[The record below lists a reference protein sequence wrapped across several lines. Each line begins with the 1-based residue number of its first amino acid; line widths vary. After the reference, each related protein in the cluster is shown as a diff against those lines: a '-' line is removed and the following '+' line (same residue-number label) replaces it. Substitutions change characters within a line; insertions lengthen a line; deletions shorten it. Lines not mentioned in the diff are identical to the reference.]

1 MNYRF
6 HCPHCGHGQ
15 ESPFVRIG
23 AQVACPRCEEVFRIE
38 VETLEGGSGGGLG
51 AAAGQRPAA
60 GSGGEDAENPL
71 GGQEPEALVG
81 LSGLSGLMHEA
92 EDAEGEETDA
102 EAGPF
107 PGGGGSFKGAA
118 ESGAGVDASDA
129 LGMDD
134 TPPTPPRAPAEAQPG
149 SPVPPPPTRDMLRRQ
164 RQRDREE
171 AEADAAKRRR
181 VVMLAAAGLGLAI
194 AFALILVVL
203 LGGEAGTPA
212 ASLPPAPPAPAATA
226 PEAEEDASPLA
237 EEPPRVVYARGVEP
251 GTGPGAPERR
261 PGVEGAAEATPDP
274 LGQTRRLEV
283 TLTAT
288 GDAVKGPLRLHFEAD
303 APGSPA
309 WAADVPAGLAAG
321 QTRRITVALVPPL
334 PTTVEGWSV
343 TPFR

>member
-38 VETLEGGSGGGLG
+38 IETLEGGSGGGLG
-51 AAAGQRPAA
+51 AAAGRRPAA
-60 GSGGEDAENPL
+60 GSGGEDAESPL

-92 EDAEGEETDA
+92 ADAEGEEGDA
-102 EAGPF
+102 GDGPF
-107 PGGGGSFKGAA
+107 PNAGSFKGAA
-118 ESGAGVDASDA
+118 ESGAGVDASAA

-134 TPPTPPRAPAEAQPG
+134 TPPTPPRAPAPPHAG
-149 SPVPPPPTRDMLRRQ
+149 VAVPPPPTRDMLRRQ

-181 VVMLAAAGLGLAI
+181 VVMLAAVGLGLAI
-194 AFALILVVL
+194 ALALVLVVL
-203 LGGEAGTPA
+203 LGGEAGTPP
-212 ASLPPAPPAPAATA
+212 ASVPPAPPAATA

-237 EEPPRVVYARGVEP
+237 EEPLRVVYARGVEP
-251 GTGPGAPERR
+251 GTKPGAPERR
-261 PGVEGAAEATPDP
+261 PGIEGAAEATPDP

-288 GDAVKGPLRLHFEAD
+288 GDAVEGPLRLHLEAD

-309 WAADVPAGLAAG
+309 WSADVPAGLAAG